1 LLNKIVPVG
10 LVLGFR
16 EGETVAQASGKGKP
30 GVFISYRREDAGYA
44 PALLSRGLISHFGQE
59 RIFLDVASIHL
70 GQDFIEQITAA
81 VESCAVLLAVIGP
94 TWAATLNQRR
104 SDGSLD
110 YVQVE
115 IGAALSR
122 GITVIPVL
130 LDGAEMPDA
139 SQLPDNLLALAS
151 KQAHEVRSTHF
162 DKDLA
167 TLLQDLDSELAPP
180 GPPSPQAQAAE
191 DLAEVVRKQWDKE
204 TGLRWFH
211 QGVQLLHVSW
221 QPAAEGFEEWD
232 DLIRTADENT
242 PAESSDWAAT
252 SAGLAGSDYREICAV
267 LDQVPTGRL
276 VVLGQPGA
284 GKTMLL
290 IQLLQGLLSRRQSG
304 DAVPVLVSLASWRPE
319 IENLHTWLYRRLAI
333 DYPILRARVPGQK
346 ISYGRALLDEHKIL
360 LLLDGLDEIPA
371 EDRPTAIRL
380 INAVLKDHPEGLVLS
395 CRRKEYLEAAEPAAV
410 NADEPAAAEPAAG
423 AGPSGVRAEVLRGA
437 AGIVLQPLEPADVAR
452 YLVRGAPNRQAR
464 ADWEPVTS
472 KLGPGT
478 EVGQVLTTPLN
489 VTLAHA
495 IYNDPDWEHRE
506 GPVLR
511 PADLLTYPTA
521 EKIKEQLYETFIRAA
536 YRPDD
541 RTREPRELR
550 EKRDK
555 REKPPPPPP
564 PPLDDAQRWL
574 IFLAQQPGLAW
585 WDLRRSVA
593 SWLAPLAIG
602 LICGIA
608 AFIAAATGAHDG
620 VGIGV
625 NLGAGMIAGLV
636 FGLPFRFLGRDSGS
650 DSAGA
655 AKAVRAAGGKP
666 AKADDIKPMK
676 GVSGGFVGAIVGGL
690 AAGIASS
697 HGFGHTAS
705 PVSGLPVALGVGLGV
720 GASTTFVGG
729 LVGGLTGGFTAGIL
743 EGVGTGLPAGIV
755 NGIGIA
761 LVVAVIVRFVGRDT
775 PAAERRWFW
784 PMGLSGGLIIGGAVG
799 IIAGFKESLM
809 IGLILGAA
817 VGVTAAWPTGL
828 LGIKVGSKEIASPG
842 AALSRDAR
850 AFWTT
855 ALSAG
860 FAAAAF
866 AFVGDGMAS
875 IFEVN
880 AKFSFPLLVKDGLG
894 VGLSAGIVVGFVFG
908 AYHATSPSFVIARVW
923 LWLRRELPWGF
934 MAFLADAHTER
945 GVLRENGAVYEF
957 RHLEIADYLA
967 RLGAAEAAKHKPR
980 PPAPARAYAWRPSQ
994 STA

>member
-1 LLNKIVPVG
+1 
-10 LVLGFR
+10 
-16 EGETVAQASGKGKP
+16 VAQASGKGKP
-30 GVFISYRREDAGYA
+30 GVFISYRRESGGYA
-44 PALLSRGLISHFGQE
+44 FASRSLADRLKEQYGASRVFIDVSSIDYGDDFVQ
-59 RIFLDVASIHL
+59 RIDDAFR
-70 GQDFIEQITAA
+70 
-81 VESCAVLLAVIGP
+81 SCKVLLAVIDP
-94 TWAATLNQRR
+94 NWVTTVKQR
-104 SDGSLD
+104 SSGSSPD
-110 YVQVE
+110 YVRRE
-115 IGAALSR
+115 IETALDR
-122 GITVIPVL
+122 GIRVIPVRI
-130 LDGAEMPDA
+130 DGANVLDA
-139 SQLPDNLLALAS
+139 SQLPESLGSLAS
-151 KQAHEVRSTHF
+151 LNAYELRSSEYDYDF
-162 DKDLA
+162 ER
-167 TLLQDLDSELAPP
+167 LLGVLNSVFEPPRPP
-180 GPPSPQAQAAE
+180 GPQAKAAE
-191 DLAEVVRKQWDKE
+191 DLAEVVQKQWEKE

-211 QGVQLLHVSW
+211 NSVQQLLHVSW
-221 QPAAEGFEEWD
+221 QPATEGFEPWG
-232 DLIRTADENT
+232 DLIRTAGENKAT
-242 PAESSDWAAT
+242 EPSDWAPT

-267 LDQVPTGRL
+267 LDQIPTRRL

-290 IQLLQGLLSRRQSG
+290 IQLLQGLLENREPG

-371 EDRPTAIRL
+371 EDRPHAIRL
-380 INAVLKDHPEGLVLS
+380 INEALKDHPEGLVLS
-395 CRRKEYLEAAEPAAV
+395 CRKDEYLEAAEPA
-410 NADEPAAAEPAAG
+410 DG
-423 AGPSGVRAEVLRGA
+423 QSGGDAEVLRGA
-437 AGIVLQPLEPADVAR
+437 AGIVLQPLQPAEAAG
-452 YLVRGAPNRQAR
+452 YLERGARNRQAR
-464 ADWEPVTS
+464 ANWEPVTS

-478 EVGQVLTTPLN
+478 VVGQVLNTPLN

-495 IYNDPDWEHRE
+495 IYNDPDRRRHE
-506 GPVLR
+506 GQVLR
-511 PADLLTYPTA
+511 PADLLAYPTA
-521 EKIKEQLYETFIRAA
+521 EKMKDHLYETFIQAA

-541 RTREPRELR
+541 EARAPREMR

-555 REKPPPPPP
+555 HEKPPPPPP
-564 PPLDDAQRWL
+564 PPLDEAQRWL
-574 IFLAQQPGLAW
+574 IFLAQNPGLTW

-593 SWLAPLAIG
+593 RWLAPLVIG

-608 AFIAAATGAHDG
+608 AAIAAGTGAHVG

-625 NLGAGMIAGLV
+625 NLGAGMIAGLA
-636 FGLPFRFLGRDSGS
+636 FGLPFRFLSREPGS
-650 DSAGA
+650 DSARDA
-655 AKAVRAAGGKP
+655 NPVR
-666 AKADDIKPMK
+666 ADDIKPIR
-676 GVSGGFVGAIVGGL
+676 GVSGGFVGAICGGL

-720 GASTTFVGG
+720 GASTTFAGGLVGG
-729 LVGGLTGGFTAGIL
+729 LVGGFTAGVL

-775 PAAERRWFW
+775 PAAERRWSW

-799 IIAGFKESLM
+799 FIVGFKESPV

-817 VGVTAAWPTGL
+817 VGATAAWPTGL
-828 LGIKVGSKEIASPG
+828 LGIKVGSQEIASPG

-860 FAAAAF
+860 VAAAAF

-880 AKFSFPLLVKDGLG
+880 AKFSFPLLLKDGLG

-923 LWLRRELPWGF
+923 LFLRRELPWGF
-934 MAFLADAHTER
+934 MAFLADAHMER

-957 RHLEIADYLA
+957 RHQEIKEYLD
-967 RLGAAEAAKHKPR
+967 RLGQAEAAKRKPR
-980 PPAPARAYAWRPSQ
+980 PPATAPAYAFRPSG
-994 STA
+994 SPA